1 MKELKKKLLNLYM
14 MKENVSIKLY
24 NNFIAEV
31 NEDEEGIE
39 LEINWKAL
47 NYK

>member
-1 MKELKKKLLNLYM
+1 M

-39 LEINWKAL
+39 LEIN
-47 NYK
+47 

>member
-1 MKELKKKLLNLYM
+1 M

-39 LEINWKAL
+39 LSTKQGIKL
-47 NYK
+47 